1 MSLLIAFPNFK
12 IKIMDYKKAGETDL
26 KIPPIVFGG
35 NVFGWTADKK
45 RSFKLMD
52 KLLDLGFNMIDSA
65 DVYSRWADGNS
76 GGESETIIGEYMK
89 DRGNRDKITVTTKVG
104 SSMTQ
109 GGEKDI
115 SEKHIMKAVEDSLK
129 RLQTD
134 HIDLYF
140 THWDDDKTPV
150 EETLGAYQKLIKQ
163 GKVRYIGASNLS
175 SQRLIASI
183 KAAENE
189 GFPKYQVFQ
198 PEYSLM
204 ERDKFEGDIQKI
216 CENYNLAVTS
226 YFSLASGFLTG
237 KYSSEKDIKG
247 TGREPFLKDYFDD
260 RGKKV
265 LKTLEEVA
273 EHYNVSE
280 AAVALRWIMQRPGIT
295 APIASA
301 TKLDH
306 LQAFSEA
313 IDFKLDDESM
323 RQLTEA
329 SSKESTAA

>member
-1 MSLLIAFPNFK
+1 MK
-12 IKIMDYKKAGETDL
+12 YQKAGSTNL
-26 KIPPIVFGG
+26 QIPPIVFGG

-45 RSFKLMD
+45 RSFELMD
-52 KLLDLGFNMIDSA
+52 EILDMGFNMIDTA

-76 GGESETIIGEYMK
+76 GGESERIIGEYMK
-89 DRGNRDKITVTTKVG
+89 DRGNRNKITLATKVG
-104 SSMTQ
+104 SSMQQ
-109 GGEKDI
+109 GGNKDI
-115 SEKHIMKAVEDSLK
+115 SEKHILKAVEDSLQ

-140 THWDDDKTPV
+140 THWDDDKTPI
-150 EETLGAYQKLIKQ
+150 EETLGAYQKLIDQ

-175 SQRLIASI
+175 SSRLIASL
-183 KAAENE
+183 KAAERE
-189 GFPKYQVFQ
+189 DLPKYEVFQ

-204 ERDKFEGDIQKI
+204 EREKFEGDIQKI
-216 CENYNLAVTS
+216 CENYNLGVTS

-237 KYSSEKDIKG
+237 KYASEKDIKG

-260 RGKKV
+260 RGKQI
-265 LKTLEEVA
+265 LQTLEEVA
-273 EHYNVSE
+273 EQYEVSQ

-301 TKLDH
+301 TKSGH
-306 LQAFSEA
+306 LQAFREA
-313 IDFKLDDESM
+313 VSLELDEESM

-329 SSKESTAA
+329 SSKKSTVA

>member
-1 MSLLIAFPNFK
+1 MK
-12 IKIMDYKKAGETDL
+12 YQKAGSTNL
-26 KIPPIVFGG
+26 QIPPIVFGG

-45 RSFKLMD
+45 RSFELMD
-52 KLLDLGFNMIDSA
+52 EILDMGFNMIDTA

-76 GGESETIIGEYMK
+76 GGESELIIGEYMK
-89 DRGNRDKITVTTKVG
+89 DRGNRNKITLATKVG
-104 SSMTQ
+104 SSMKQ
-109 GGEKDI
+109 GGNKDI
-115 SEKHIMKAVEDSLK
+115 SEKHILKAVEDSLQ

-140 THWDDDKTPV
+140 THWDDDKTPI
-150 EETLGAYQKLIKQ
+150 EETLGAYQKLIDQ

-175 SQRLIASI
+175 SSRLIASL
-183 KAAENE
+183 KAAERE
-189 GFPKYQVFQ
+189 ELPKYEVFQ

-204 ERDKFEGDIQKI
+204 EREKFEGDIQKI
-216 CENYNLAVTS
+216 CENYNLGVTS

-237 KYSSEKDIKG
+237 KYASEKDIKG

-260 RGKKV
+260 RGKQI
-265 LKTLEEVA
+265 LQTLEEVA
-273 EHYNVSE
+273 EQYEVSQ

-301 TKLDH
+301 TKSGH
-306 LQAFSEA
+306 LQAFREA
-313 IDFKLDDESM
+313 VSLELDEESM

-329 SSKESTAA
+329 SSKKSTVA

>member
-1 MSLLIAFPNFK
+1 MK
-12 IKIMDYKKAGETDL
+12 YQKAGSTNL
-26 KIPPIVFGG
+26 QIPPIVFGG

-45 RSFKLMD
+45 RSFELMD
-52 KLLDLGFNMIDSA
+52 EILDMGFNMIDTA

-76 GGESETIIGEYMK
+76 GGESERIIGEYMK
-89 DRGNRDKITVTTKVG
+89 DRGNRNKITLATKVG
-104 SSMTQ
+104 SSMQQ
-109 GGEKDI
+109 GGNKDI
-115 SEKHIMKAVEDSLK
+115 SEKHILKAVEDSLQ

-140 THWDDDKTPV
+140 THWDDDKTPI
-150 EETLGAYQKLIKQ
+150 EETLGAYQKLIDQ

-175 SQRLIASI
+175 SSRLIASL
-183 KAAENE
+183 KAAERE
-189 GFPKYQVFQ
+189 ELPKYEVFQ

-204 ERDKFEGDIQKI
+204 EREKFEGDIQKI
-216 CENYNLAVTS
+216 CENYNLGVTS

-237 KYSSEKDIKG
+237 KYASEKDIKG

-260 RGKKV
+260 RGKQI
-265 LKTLEEVA
+265 LQTLEEVA
-273 EHYNVSE
+273 EQYEVSQ

-301 TKLDH
+301 TKSGH
-306 LQAFSEA
+306 LQAFREA
-313 IDFKLDDESM
+313 VSLELDEESM

-329 SSKESTAA
+329 SSKKSTVA